1 MAVAVTMPQMG
12 ESMVEGTVARWLKA
26 PGDAVTKLEALVEI
40 NTDKID
46 TEIPAPAAGTLLEVL
61 VEAGQ
66 TVRTGTVLGYIGA
79 EEEHGVVESV
89 TPSTPETAATPA
101 PSLAASAKA
110 PSPLSQPARSDL
122 RPTGRDYISPVVAR
136 MAAEHQLTLDAIAG
150 SGLHGRITKRDVLAH
165 LATVKQPVPVS
176 EPRVEPSGEIQPSQ
190 VAAHDVAARDNE
202 IWQPLST
209 MRRAIAEH
217 MVQSKQSSP
226 HVTTVFE
233 VDMTAVVR
241 HREQHKDAYA
251 QRGVRL
257 TYTPYFVAAVAEA
270 LRAVPEVNARFHS
283 ASDATRHKNGDE
295 KSNGQ
300 SAQSKDASHQS
311 AIVLQ
316 TRVHVG
322 VAVALEQGLI
332 VPVIRDAD
340 ERNLQGLAR
349 AVHDLAQQ
357 ARSGQLSP
365 DATRGGTFTITNHGV
380 TGSLLGTPI
389 INQPQA
395 GILGIGAIV
404 KRPVVRSSAPSS
416 TSSSTGSL
424 LPSADDAIV
433 IRPMCYLSFSFDHRI
448 LDGARADMFVA
459 HVVKKLQEWS
469 PEAS

>member
-66 TVRTGTVLGYIGA
+66 TVNTGTVLGYIGTK
-79 EEEHGVVESV
+79 EEHAVVESA
-89 TPSTPETAATPA
+89 TLITPA
-101 PSLAASAKA
+101 TAVAPALSVAASAQVSA
-110 PSPLSQPARSDL
+110 PSSQPARSDL

-136 MAAEHQLTLDAIAG
+136 MATEHQLTLDAIAG

-165 LATVKQPVPVS
+165 LATVEQAAPVS
-176 EPRVEPSGEIQPSQ
+176 DPRVEEAGTIQPNQ
-190 VAAHDVAARDNE
+190 VVAHNVATTENE

-217 MVQSKQSSP
+217 MVQSKQNSP

-270 LRAVPEVNARFHS
+270 LRVVPEVNARFHS
-283 ASDATRHKNGDE
+283 GDDSSRYKNGGE

-300 SAQSKDASHQS
+300 SAQKDASSQS

-316 TRVHVG
+316 TRVHIG

-332 VPVIRDAD
+332 VPVLRDAD

-349 AVHDLAQQ
+349 TVHDLAQQ
-357 ARSGQLSP
+357 ARTGQLSP

-404 KRPVVRSSAPSS
+404 KRPVVRSSSPSS
-416 TSSSTGSL
+416 PVSL

-469 PEAS
+469 PEAN